1 MWTAALIPWDQ
12 DSRGRPP
19 DHLVSITCIE
29 IPQVGG
35 EGNAD
40 FVLATMYN
48 FPLIATHEIGTI
60 IIHTYRGKTE
70 A

>member
-1 MWTAALIPWDQ
+1 MQYSLPYSPRTQNHPAC
-12 DSRGRPP
+12 
-19 DHLVSITCIE
+19 ITCIE